1 MKELIQ
7 EFNKRFDENALRAV
21 KSPLRICP
29 IGAHSDFQGGRVTG
43 MTLNAS
49 VNMVYAPRED
59 GYIMVHSLDFP
70 DKEYFHLSHE
80 SDYVPGFWG
89 NYLRGAILALQQDF
103 GVKKRFVRR
112 CQR

>member
-1 MKELIQ
+1 MKQLVREVK
-7 EFNKRFDENALRAV
+7 KRFDEIDIRAV
-21 KSPLRICP
+21 CSPLRICP

-49 VNMVYAPRED
+49 VDMVYVPRED
-59 GYIMVHSLDFP
+59 GYIEVHSLDFP

-89 NYLRGAILALQQDF
+89 NYLRGAVLALQQDY
-103 GVKKRFVRR
+103 VLKKRFIWR
-112 CQR
+112 C